1 MLEINKKETI
11 YYSGFS
17 MDPPETLE
25 LLVNFQ
31 GRITSDQN
39 QKIIKLEEYK
49 ILSFWDKIEQIGV
62 WNWSKKYPVKEPELE
77 QLLDGYRWE
86 LKLRDRNGKAK
97 AARPRYTGGGQIY
110 CRADDTPDRRGPFQ
124 RRGRQVEGRVFKG
137 GQGNAGRF
145 TNRPP

>member
-1 MLEINKKETI
+1 MLDTNKKETI

-25 LLVNFQ
+25 LLVNFE

-97 AARPRYTGGGQIY
+97 YCSGYMSFPRK
-110 CRADDTPDRRGPFQ
+110 
-124 RRGRQVEGRVFKG
+124 FKDLIKEL
-137 GQGNAGRF
+137 NALFGSNIKF
-145 TNRPP
+145 

>member
-25 LLVNFQ
+25 LLINFE

-97 AARPRYTGGGQIY
+97 YCSGYMSFPRK
-110 CRADDTPDRRGPFQ
+110 
-124 RRGRQVEGRVFKG
+124 FKELIKELNTLFG
-137 GQGNAGRF
+137 SNIVG
-145 TNRPP
+145 

>member
-25 LLVNFQ
+25 LLINFE

-62 WNWSKKYPVKEPELE
+62 WNWSKKYPVQEPELE

-97 AARPRYTGGGQIY
+97 YCSGYMSFPRK
-110 CRADDTPDRRGPFQ
+110 
-124 RRGRQVEGRVFKG
+124 FKDLIKEL
-137 GQGNAGRF
+137 NALFGSNIKF
-145 TNRPP
+145 

>member
-1 MLEINKKETI
+1 MLDTNKKETI

-25 LLVNFQ
+25 LLVNFE

-49 ILSFWDKIEQIGV
+49 ILSFWDKIEQIGG
-62 WNWSKKYPVKEPELE
+62 WNWSKKYPVIEPELE

-97 AARPRYTGGGQIY
+97 YCSGYMSFPRK
-110 CRADDTPDRRGPFQ
+110 
-124 RRGRQVEGRVFKG
+124 FKELIKELNTLFG
-137 GQGNAGRF
+137 SNIVG
-145 TNRPP
+145 

>member
-1 MLEINKKETI
+1 MLIKNKKETI

-17 MDPPETLE
+17 MEPPETVE
-25 LLVNFQ
+25 LLDNLE
-31 GRITSDQN
+31 GRIVSDEK

-49 ILSFWDKIEQIGV
+49 ILSFWDKVEQIGV

-97 AARPRYTGGGQIY
+97 YCSGYMSFPRKFKYLIRELNSLFGSKI
-110 CRADDTPDRRGPFQ
+110 
-124 RRGRQVEGRVFKG
+124 VF
-137 GQGNAGRF
+137 
-145 TNRPP
+145 

>member
-1 MLEINKKETI
+1 MLETNKKETI

-25 LLVNFQ
+25 LLINFE

-97 AARPRYTGGGQIY
+97 YCSGYMSFPRK
-110 CRADDTPDRRGPFQ
+110 
-124 RRGRQVEGRVFKG
+124 FKDLIKEL
-137 GQGNAGRF
+137 NALF
-145 TNRPP
+145 VSNIKF